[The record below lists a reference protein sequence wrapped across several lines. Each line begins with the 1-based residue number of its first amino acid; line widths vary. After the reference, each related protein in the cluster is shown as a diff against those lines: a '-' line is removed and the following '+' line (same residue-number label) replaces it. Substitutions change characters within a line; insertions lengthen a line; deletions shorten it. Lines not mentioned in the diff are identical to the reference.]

1 MTMQTFPLPKTILI
15 ERESARPH
23 VTEWIIPRDHLATRS
38 RCRVERLVLSGEA
51 FATGRIQGLT
61 VCHQSFGQ
69 QILDLHDL
77 AQARALYGEGER
89 LVLPIGHEA
98 VINSCFTLS
107 LQVAADEVKEE
118 VDPLRIASDL
128 LAERGLAL
136 NEAQL
141 RSLLAPTRWPLRVH
155 ALLEYT
161 VREEQY
167 QATTRT
173 WEEQARERWPR
184 PRPSPRPDVVPQE
197 PDRNEP
203 WSVPDAPPWLKPWGR

>member
-23 VTEWIIPRDHLATRS
+23 VTEWIIPGDNLTRRS

-51 FATGRIQGLT
+51 FVTGRIQGLT
-61 VCHQSFGQ
+61 VRHQSFGQ
-69 QILDLHDL
+69 QILDLQDL

-98 VINSCFTLS
+98 VINSCFALS
-107 LQVAADEVKEE
+107 LQVADDEVKEE

-141 RSLLAPTRWPLRVH
+141 RNLLAPARWPLRVH

-167 QATTRT
+167 QATTRD

-184 PRPSPRPDVVPQE
+184 PRPSRPDVVPRQ
-197 PDRNEP
+197 PDHSSDP
-203 WSVPDAPPWLKPWGR
+203 WSAPDAPPWLKPWGR